1 MLPSTSFLIVFEFI
15 DYITFL
21 FRFSEYLN
29 GSQLNLDDIK
39 YVNMKID
46 FNANIEFISNTESVR
61 SKHEFDNKLPIV
73 KMVTSNAEE
82 IFIAPNDRENWNKLN
97 TILEKREKIKQDE
110 VIMKFFNFK
119 SPINL
124 DSD

>member
-1 MLPSTSFLIVFEFI
+1 
-15 DYITFL
+15 
-21 FRFSEYLN
+21 
-29 GSQLNLDDIK
+29 
-39 YVNMKID
+39 MKID

-73 KMVTSNAEE
+73 KMVSSNAEE
-82 IFIAPNDRENWNKLN
+82 IFIAPNDRESWNKLN

>member
-1 MLPSTSFLIVFEFI
+1 
-15 DYITFL
+15 
-21 FRFSEYLN
+21 
-29 GSQLNLDDIK
+29 
-39 YVNMKID
+39 MKID
-46 FNANIEFISNTESVR
+46 FNVNIEFISNTESVR

-97 TILEKREKIKQDE
+97 TILEKRKKIKQDE

-119 SPINL
+119 KSYDIT
-124 DSD
+124 S